1 MHRIILLSIPYIFLG
16 SFAFAQPQLK
26 IFPEQ
31 IEFKNKFDRIENVY
45 FINSGNEPLTID
57 TITYKQGYYF
67 IRFNR
72 EWNYPQVLQP
82 GDTVKMDC
90 ILGDYAVITSNDTA
104 DTMSI
109 LDDRSERIGQ
119 IRIKIDY
126 YEDEYLEGIIEG
138 QVTDSAGPV
147 NRAKVY
153 FIYSGSYI
161 IHSEFT
167 DQNGEYSAK
176 LPPGYYLVAVQKDS
190 YYVSFYKGQFDPFD
204 ANRIILAN
212 KSSITADFQIQKMIN
227 TGNSISGTARDL
239 ISNSVLRRGTIVAR
253 RGRHT
258 PNKVSLNQNNIPDN
272 IYVSFINYNG
282 NYRIN
287 NILNPGY
294 FYIQTF
300 SDYYIPAYY
309 NESGSYPSFWQQ
321 ADSLYISGSVQDI
334 NFVLQRDSSTGSG
347 MISGR
352 ILNTPGNDTIT
363 DITVLALSLD
373 YNQIFNFAFGWED
386 TSYEI
391 RNLPYGRYKLIGEKL
406 GFGNAITDEVT
417 INPDNPSHTS
427 IDLIFTLAGIKNG
440 SVFPE
445 RALLYQNYPNPFNPS
460 TNIRFYLPEAAEIK
474 LIITDVLGEEV
485 ARLYDGFLGKGEHQ
499 FVFSAEDYS
508 SGIYFIRLST
518 PQSHQTKKILLLK

>member
-1 MHRIILLSIPYIFLG
+1 MHRIILLSITCSFLS
-16 SFAFAQPQLK
+16 SFALAQPQLK

-31 IEFKNKFDRIENVY
+31 IEFKNKFDRLENVY
-45 FINSGNEPLTID
+45 FINSGDEPLTID
-57 TITYKQGYYF
+57 TITYNLGYYF
-67 IRFNR
+67 IRFSV

-109 LDDRSERIGQ
+109 LNELSERIGQ

-126 YEDEYLEGIIEG
+126 FDDEYLEGIIEG
-138 QVTDSAGPV
+138 QVTDSAGPI

-167 DQNGEYSAK
+167 NQNGEYSAK

-190 YYVSFYKGQFDPFD
+190 YYVSFYSGQFDPFQ
-204 ANRIILAN
+204 ANRIFLSN
-212 KSSITADFQIQKMIN
+212 KSNITADFLLWKMMN
-227 TGNSISGTARDL
+227 TGNSLFGSARDL
-239 ISNSVLRRGTIVAR
+239 ISNSVLRRGIIVAR

-258 PNKVSLNQNNIPDN
+258 PNKVSLNQNSIPDN
-272 IYVSFINYNG
+272 IFVSFINYNG
-282 NYRIN
+282 AYRIN

-294 FYIQTF
+294 FYVQTF

-309 NESGSYPSFWQQ
+309 NQSGTYPTFWQQ
-321 ADSLYISGSVQDI
+321 ADSLYISGNVENI
-334 NFVLQRDSSTGSG
+334 NFLLQRDSSTGNG

-352 ILNTPGNDTIT
+352 ILNAPVNDTLT
-363 DITVLALSLD
+363 DITVLAQSLD
-373 YNQIFNFAFGWED
+373 YDQIFNFALGWED

-406 GFGNAITDEVT
+406 GFENVITDEVT
-417 INPDNPSHTS
+417 INPDNPSYTS
-427 IDLIFTLAGIKNG
+427 IDLIFKLAGINR

-445 RALLYQNYPNPFNPS
+445 KILLYQNYPNPFNPS
-460 TNIRFYLPEAAEIK
+460 TNIRFYLPEAAETK
-474 LIITDVLGEEV
+474 VIITDVLGEEV
-485 ARLYDGFLGKGEHQ
+485 ARLYDGFLGEGEHQ
-499 FVFSAEDYS
+499 TVFSAEGYS
-508 SGIYFIRLST
+508 SGIYFIHLIT
-518 PQSHQTKKILLLK
+518 PQAHQTKKILLLK